1 MDVEEQIEK
10 FRDFFEANYQKQ
22 IHTAVRKGMP
32 ALVADF
38 SLLAQFDPELSE
50 LLLEDPDNLIKAG
63 EMALHNLE
71 VENQLK
77 LRLLG
82 VPNSQTHP
90 IRHIRSGH
98 LNKFIAI
105 EGIVRQAS
113 DVRPQVVST
122 KFECPSCGNP
132 LTILQLDT
140 KFKEPTRCSCG
151 RRGKFRLL
159 AKELVD
165 AQRVVLEEA
174 PETLDGGEQ
183 PKRLPVFLRED
194 LVEPSMERRTTPGS
208 KIKVFGQLREVP
220 IFLSSGVQSTRFDL
234 SIEANMVEPIEET
247 FEEVKI
253 SKKEE
258 EKLKR
263 MSKDKQI
270 YSRLIKSIAP
280 SIFGH
285 EKIKEALVLQLM
297 SGVRKERMDGTRTR
311 GDMHVLLVGDPG
323 CISGGSQIAL
333 FHRGMDKIKN
343 LGKVHGDAINEA
355 VTNIKTDANDNP
367 SETATVFQH
376 YPMQPILKIITE
388 SGKQVTCTYNQPFLT
403 ETGWVRADELD
414 IKTKIRVASKIP
426 NNVTTFSPTEFS
438 KIETKTNNHKKTKI
452 PQEFTPKLA
461 SLCGYLLGDGHVH
474 ASGYKT
480 AAYVSE
486 EEMDLMPMITSMF
499 ENLFDVK
506 TNVYTRNK
514 NSISTIDDGSGL
526 LRKIVRKQQLNII
539 EVDSKQ
545 VNQCLSF
552 LRRKRVPQAIF
563 KSPKQVVAKFISWL
577 FDADGCAFGNGR
589 GRTSVQLKSKKPN
602 LLRDVQLL
610 LLYFEIHS
618 RIVGD
623 NLCMRRARDIELY
636 AKHIGFN
643 SVKKKANLL
652 EALESVRNRSHGQL
666 RKKPQNWE
674 RVVKIVICGEKDV
687 YDLEVPRSKRFI
699 ANGIVVHNSAK
710 STLLTAISKIAP
722 RARYVAGRSASAAGI
737 TASVVRD
744 EFTKGWALEA
754 GAIVLANKGTLC
766 LHPDTEV
773 VIDDKVKRIED
784 LFDSNKAK
792 KIMKANTDIEY
803 HDLKESILSFNRQN
817 RSITN
822 AVTTKVS
829 RKKFKGSLVCISLF
843 SNRVLRVT
851 PEHQLLDGNTMEW
864 KSSETFTIGN
874 ALVALS
880 IDAEGQ
886 KDYIIEKIISIK
898 KEDYDGY
905 VYDLSVPETHN
916 FVANGVIVHNCLDEM
931 DKMTQEDTSALHE
944 AMEQQTISVSKANI
958 QATLRA
964 EASVI
969 AAANPKLGRF
979 DPYQPIASQIDLPP
993 ALINRFDLIFP
1004 VRDLPNKEMDQKIA
1018 RHVLK
1023 LQQKPMLLEP
1033 EYDRDTMKK
1042 YISFAKQHVNP
1053 KLTDAAIDAMEEF
1066 YVNLRNSGNTTTE
1079 DEVKPIPIS
1088 ARQLEAL
1095 VRLAEASARIRLS
1108 KKVTRADATRAIGLL
1123 KHCLMQ
1129 VGFDHETGQIDIDRI
1144 ATGITATQ
1152 RNRMGIIREIM
1163 IQLEESTGNKTVPIE
1178 SIIEMATEKNIDE
1191 GTTEQVLEKLKKE
1204 GQIFEPKTG
1213 WVARI

>member
-1 MDVEEQIEK
+1 
-10 FRDFFEANYQKQ
+10 
-22 IHTAVRKGMP
+22 
-32 ALVADF
+32 
-38 SLLAQFDPELSE
+38 
-50 LLLEDPDNLIKAG
+50 
-63 EMALHNLE
+63 
-71 VENQLK
+71 
-77 LRLLG
+77 
-82 VPNSQTHP
+82 
-90 IRHIRSGH
+90 
-98 LNKFIAI
+98 
-105 EGIVRQAS
+105 
-113 DVRPQVVST
+113 
-122 KFECPSCGNP
+122 
-132 LTILQLDT
+132 
-140 KFKEPTRCSCG
+140 
-151 RRGKFRLL
+151 
-159 AKELVD
+159 
-165 AQRVVLEEA
+165 
-174 PETLDGGEQ
+174 
-183 PKRLPVFLRED
+183 
-194 LVEPSMERRTTPGS
+194 
-208 KIKVFGQLREVP
+208 
-220 IFLSSGVQSTRFDL
+220 
-234 SIEANMVEPIEET
+234 
-247 FEEVKI
+247 
-253 SKKEE
+253 
-258 EKLKR
+258 
-263 MSKDKQI
+263 
-270 YSRLIKSIAP
+270 
-280 SIFGH
+280 
-285 EKIKEALVLQLM
+285 
-297 SGVRKERMDGTRTR
+297 
-311 GDMHVLLVGDPG
+311 
-323 CISGGSQIAL
+323 
-333 FHRGMDKIKN
+333 
-343 LGKVHGDAINEA
+343 
-355 VTNIKTDANDNP
+355 
-367 SETATVFQH
+367 
-376 YPMQPILKIITE
+376 
-388 SGKQVTCTYNQPFLT
+388 
-403 ETGWVRADELD
+403 
-414 IKTKIRVASKIP
+414 
-426 NNVTTFSPTEFS
+426 
-438 KIETKTNNHKKTKI
+438 
-452 PQEFTPKLA
+452 
-461 SLCGYLLGDGHVH
+461 
-474 ASGYKT
+474 
-480 AAYVSE
+480 
-486 EEMDLMPMITSMF
+486 
-499 ENLFDVK
+499 
-506 TNVYTRNK
+506 
-514 NSISTIDDGSGL
+514 
-526 LRKIVRKQQLNII
+526 
-539 EVDSKQ
+539 
-545 VNQCLSF
+545 
-552 LRRKRVPQAIF
+552 
-563 KSPKQVVAKFISWL
+563 
-577 FDADGCAFGNGR
+577 
-589 GRTSVQLKSKKPN
+589 
-602 LLRDVQLL
+602 
-610 LLYFEIHS
+610 
-618 RIVGD
+618 
-623 NLCMRRARDIELY
+623 
-636 AKHIGFN
+636 
-643 SVKKKANLL
+643 
-652 EALESVRNRSHGQL
+652 
-666 RKKPQNWE
+666 
-674 RVVKIVICGEKDV
+674 
-687 YDLEVPRSKRFI
+687 
-699 ANGIVVHNSAK
+699 
-710 STLLTAISKIAP
+710 
-722 RARYVAGRSASAAGI
+722 
-737 TASVVRD
+737 
-744 EFTKGWALEA
+744 
-754 GAIVLANKGTLC
+754 
-766 LHPDTEV
+766 
-773 VIDDKVKRIED
+773 KRIED